1 MKRIAFGILALLSV
15 AGVGGLSAQD
25 VRFGVGGGLV
35 LPMGD
40 YKDVDKLGWLV
51 GADATYWL
59 TGNAIGIR
67 LEGSYSQ
74 TKHKDFAGSPVDGN
88 SKIMGGMA
96 DLVYAFGTQADQI
109 RPYVLGG
116 VGFFNVKVTVPSA
129 SFDTSVTKVGFGGGA
144 GIAFKVGTGGTRVFV
159 EAKYMSVSTEGG
171 STNFL
176 PIRAGIRFGGK

>member
-59 TGNAIGIR
+59 TGNAIGR
-67 LEGSYSQ
+67 RKSGERGR
-74 TKHKDFAGSPVDGN
+74 
-88 SKIMGGMA
+88 
-96 DLVYAFGTQADQI
+96 DLCLGVVRRRRSNCGASAAFGA
-109 RPYVLGG
+109 
-116 VGFFNVKVTVPSA
+116 A
-129 SFDTSVTKVGFGGGA
+129 
-144 GIAFKVGTGGTRVFV
+144 
-159 EAKYMSVSTEGG
+159 
-171 STNFL
+171 
-176 PIRAGIRFGGK
+176 